1 MSLIDKLYKMNS
13 EEEENIE
20 INFEEFSNEYYSN
33 YKNYFDREMQD
44 ICEGNKLHSDKI
56 RIKNYN
62 INNKIIL
69 KYKSYELDNRIL
81 MKYMHILNTLENEE
95 KIIEKK
101 DNNNKDKDS
110 NDNVYLKSKKKV
122 KENIPKNISVTDIET
137 VIENYAIEE
146 GILSESDLCSAN
158 IIILFTLS
166 FRKLRANIECQSFL
180 GTLFQDFTIF
190 RKYYSMIM
198 SMTYTV
204 YEESMAKKDYN
215 KANDCYLL
223 YYLCLNSLRYV
234 KLIPNE
240 SLMNI
245 IKTFNKSN
253 INTII
258 NTINSVK
265 EKDKKNPVENNK
277 NKNKKLYG
285 VNLPMADIT
294 YKNLYVTH
302 NFNAYKVY
310 KEKELVEKINHP
322 KNSNKFFANIDGN
335 DLMQPK
341 IKFNNGIHTFNSFFY
356 SQKLLLLTLVE
367 EYQSFIKDF
376 NEEKLRP
383 KIILDACLNIFVFMR
398 NSKDFTSKSDII
410 GMVKEIFY
418 IFLNNFNVI
427 DLVK

>member
-1 MSLIDKLYKMNS
+1 M
-13 EEEENIE
+13 
-20 INFEEFSNEYYSN
+20 
-33 YKNYFDREMQD
+33 
-44 ICEGNKLHSDKI
+44 
-56 RIKNYN
+56 
-62 INNKIIL
+62 
-69 KYKSYELDNRIL
+69 
-81 MKYMHILNTLENEE
+81 
-95 KIIEKK
+95 
-101 DNNNKDKDS
+101 
-110 NDNVYLKSKKKV
+110 
-122 KENIPKNISVTDIET
+122 
-137 VIENYAIEE
+137 
-146 GILSESDLCSAN
+146 SESDLCSAN

-198 SMTYTV
+198 SMTYNV

-215 KANDCYLL
+215 KAKDCYLL

-258 NTINSVK
+258 NTIDSKK
-265 EKDKKNPVENNK
+265 EKDKNTPGENNEEKNNVNK

-310 KEKELVEKINHP
+310 KEREVVEKINDP
-322 KNSNKFFANIDGN
+322 INSNKFFANIDGN
-335 DLMQPK
+335 ELMQPK

-367 EYQSFIKDF
+367 EYQSFIKDS

-418 IFLNNFNVI
+418 IFLNNFYAI
-427 DLVK
+427 DLEK

>member
-1 MSLIDKLYKMNS
+1 
-13 EEEENIE
+13 
-20 INFEEFSNEYYSN
+20 
-33 YKNYFDREMQD
+33 
-44 ICEGNKLHSDKI
+44 
-56 RIKNYN
+56 
-62 INNKIIL
+62 
-69 KYKSYELDNRIL
+69 
-81 MKYMHILNTLENEE
+81 
-95 KIIEKK
+95 
-101 DNNNKDKDS
+101 
-110 NDNVYLKSKKKV
+110 
-122 KENIPKNISVTDIET
+122 
-137 VIENYAIEE
+137 
-146 GILSESDLCSAN
+146 
-158 IIILFTLS
+158 
-166 FRKLRANIECQSFL
+166 
-180 GTLFQDFTIF
+180 
-190 RKYYSMIM
+190 
-198 SMTYTV
+198 
-204 YEESMAKKDYN
+204 
-215 KANDCYLL
+215 
-223 YYLCLNSLRYV
+223 
-234 KLIPNE
+234 
-240 SLMNI
+240 MNI

-265 EKDKKNPVENNK
+265 EKDKKNPVENKK

-367 EYQSFIKDF
+367 EYQSFIKDS